1 MNQKG
6 FTLVELVVV
15 IAMIGIL
22 ALTSMV
28 GYDRF
33 ISRAQDAKAEEVVA
47 NIQTELFGTT
57 SVSGY
62 TVNVGSAVEPIF
74 IKVTYDVVDDRITFE
89 KDGGA
94 PSEEESVDALEILF
108 GDVLDESDWNINGSD
123 TSLETLSIYY
133 DLDMNL
139 AIDYQATF
147 GGSYAWSPSYTRQSI

>member
-33 ISRAQDAKAEEVVA
+33 IDRARDAKAEEIVT

-62 TVNVGSAVEPIF
+62 TVNVGDAVTPVYVI
-74 IKVTYDVVDDRITFE
+74 VTYDAVEDRITFE
-89 KDGGA
+89 KSGA
-94 PSEEESVDALEILF
+94 SPSEAESITALEIVF
-108 GDVLDESDWNINGSD
+108 TDVLGNTDWSINGND
-123 TSLETLSIYY
+123 ASLERLNVYY
-133 DLDMNL
+133 DLETNL
-139 AIDYQATF
+139 AIDYTATF
-147 GGSYAWSPSYTRQSI
+147 GGNYVWSPSYTRASI

>member
-33 ISRAQDAKAEEVVA
+33 IARARNSKAEEIVT

-57 SVSGY
+57 SVNGY
-62 TVNVGSAVEPIF
+62 TVNVGDAETPVYIT
-74 IKVTYDVVDDRITFE
+74 VTYDAIEDRLTFE
-89 KDGGA
+89 KEGTA
-94 PSEEESVDALEILF
+94 PSETESVDALEIVF
-108 GDVLDESDWNINGSD
+108 QDVLGTTQWSINGQD
-123 TSLETLSIYY
+123 ASLEMLDVYY
-133 DLDMNL
+133 DLDANL
-139 AIDYQATF
+139 SIDYEATF
-147 GGSYAWSPSYTRQSI
+147 GGQYVWSPSYTRVSI

>member
-33 ISRAQDAKAEEVVA
+33 IGRAQDAKAEEIVA

-57 SVSGY
+57 QVSGY
-62 TVNVGSAVEPIF
+62 TVNVGDALNPVY

-89 KDGGA
+89 KTGGA
-94 PSEEESVDALEILF
+94 PSEAESVSALEVLF
-108 GDVLDESDWNINGSD
+108 RDVLDSNDWNINGSD
-123 TSLETLSIYY
+123 TSLETLTIYY
-133 DLDMNL
+133 DLDTNL
-139 AIDYQATF
+139 AIEYAATF
-147 GGSYAWSPSYTRQSI
+147 GGNYAWSPSYTRQSI

>member
-33 ISRAQDAKAEEVVA
+33 IGRAQDAKAEEIVA

-57 SVSGY
+57 QVNGY
-62 TVNVGSAVEPIF
+62 TVNVGDAMSPVYVKI
-74 IKVTYDVVDDRITFE
+74 TYDVVDDRITFE
-89 KDGGA
+89 KADGA
-94 PSEEESVDALEILF
+94 PSEAESVSALEILF
-108 GDVLDESDWNINGSD
+108 GDMLDSNDWSINGSD
-123 TSLETLSIYY
+123 TSLELLSIYY
-133 DLDMNL
+133 DLDTNL
-139 AIDYQATF
+139 AIEYDATF
-147 GGSYAWSPSYTRQSI
+147 GGNYAWSPSYTRQSI

>member
-62 TVNVGSAVEPIF
+62 TVNVGDALDPVY

-89 KDGGA
+89 KNGGV

-147 GGSYAWSPSYTRQSI
+147 GGNYAWSPSYTRQSI

>member
-33 ISRAQDAKAEEVVA
+33 IGRAQDAKAEEIVA

-57 SVSGY
+57 QVNGY
-62 TVNVGSAVEPIF
+62 TVNIGDAMSPVYVKI
-74 IKVTYDVVDDRITFE
+74 TYDVVDDRITFE
-89 KDGGA
+89 KADGA
-94 PSEEESVDALEILF
+94 PSEAESVSALEILF
-108 GDVLDESDWNINGSD
+108 GDMLDSNDWSINGSD
-123 TSLETLSIYY
+123 TSLELLSIYY
-133 DLDMNL
+133 DLDTNL
-139 AIDYQATF
+139 AIEYDATF
-147 GGSYAWSPSYTRQSI
+147 GGNYAWSPSYTRQSI